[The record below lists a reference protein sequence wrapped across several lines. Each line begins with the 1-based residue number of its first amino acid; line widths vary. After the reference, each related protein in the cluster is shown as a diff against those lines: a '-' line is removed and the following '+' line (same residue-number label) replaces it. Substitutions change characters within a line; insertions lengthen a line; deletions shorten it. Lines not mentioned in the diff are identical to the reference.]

1 YAMRL
6 RRRTAPQTAASPFA
20 LSLPTRLKDR
30 FLMIQKKVCM
40 VGTYA
45 VGKTSLVRQFV
56 DSVYSEK
63 YHTTVGVKVDKKI
76 VQVGEEEVTLVLWD
90 IEGTERGFDLRQSYL
105 RGAAGYLLVADGTR
119 PDTIANAVELQARTE
134 ATIGKAPFVLLL
146 NKVDLEQ
153 QWRVDAGQIE
163 QLRAKNWLM
172 TTTSAKTGQGVEKAF
187 GTLAAK
193 MIGG

>member
-1 YAMRL
+1 
-6 RRRTAPQTAASPFA
+6 
-20 LSLPTRLKDR
+20 
-30 FLMIQKKVCM
+30 MIQKKICM

-56 DSVYSEK
+56 ESVYSEK

-76 VQVGEEEVTLVLWD
+76 VKVGPEEVTLVLWD
-90 IEGTERGFDLRQSYL
+90 IEGAERGFDLNKSYL

-119 PDTIANAVELQARTE
+119 PSTITNAIELQQRTE
-134 ATIGKAPFVLLL
+134 TTIGKVPFVLLL

-153 QWRVDAGQIE
+153 QWRIDEEQLT
-163 QLRAKNWLM
+163 QLRAQEWLM

-193 MIGG
+193 MIGV